1 VVFYLC
7 AMPQLEFHKYQ
18 GTGND
23 FIMIDDREQS
33 FDDTRLDLIKVWCN
47 RKFGIGADG
56 VILIREHD
64 GYDFEMLYFNPDG
77 SQSLCGN
84 GSRCAVKFANILGLV
99 GDHCT
104 FLAVDGPHEGHF
116 EGDHI
121 FIKMQDVKAPAAV
134 EKPAVEEYFV
144 NTGSPHHV
152 KMVSKVS
159 MVDVT
164 HEGRTIRNS
173 VRYHPQGTNVN
184 FVESQAGEVL
194 VRTYERGVE
203 DETMSCGTGVTAVAL
218 VMGTRG
224 FESPVD
230 IKTAGGKLQVS
241 FNKHSDGCYTEVYLS
256 GPAEKVF
263 EGVLDY

>member
-1 VVFYLC
+1 
-7 AMPQLEFHKYQ
+7 
-18 GTGND
+18 
-23 FIMIDDREQS
+23 MIDDREQS
-33 FDDTRLDLIKVWCN
+33 FDETRLDLISSWCN

-64 GYDFEMLYFNPDG
+64 EYDFEMLYFNPDG

-84 GSRCAVKFANILGLV
+84 GSRCAVKFANSLGLV
-99 GDHCT
+99 GDICT
-104 FLAVDGPHEGHF
+104 FLAVDGSHEGHI
-116 EGDHI
+116 ERDRV
-121 FIKMQDVKAPAAV
+121 FIKMQDVEALSQTG
-134 EKPAVEEYFV
+134 EEYFI

-152 KMVSKVS
+152 KMVPKVS
-159 MVDVT
+159 MVDVV

-173 VRYHPQGTNVN
+173 PKYQPQGTNVN
-184 FVESQAGEVL
+184 FVEPQAGEIV

-218 VMGTRG
+218 VMGDRG

-241 FNKHSDGCYTEVYLS
+241 FDRHSDGCYREVYLS

-263 EGVLDY
+263 EGVLDF

>member
-1 VVFYLC
+1 
-7 AMPQLEFHKYQ
+7 MPQLKFHKYQ

-23 FIMIDDREQS
+23 FVMIDDRKQS
-33 FDDTRLDLIKVWCN
+33 FDETRIDLIKAWCN

-56 VILIREHD
+56 VILIREHEEH
-64 GYDFEMLYFNPDG
+64 DFEMLYFNPDG

-84 GSRCAVKFANILGLV
+84 GSRCAVKFANTLGLI
-99 GDHCT
+99 DDQCT
-104 FLAVDGPHEGHF
+104 FLAVDGPHEGRI
-116 EGDHI
+116 GRDRI
-121 FIKMQDVKAPAAV
+121 FIKMQNV
-134 EKPAVEEYFV
+134 ETLAQKSEEYFI

-152 KMVSKVS
+152 KMVANVS

-173 VRYHPQGTNVN
+173 AQYQPQGANVN
-184 FVESQAGEVL
+184 FVEPQGDEVL

-203 DETMSCGTGVTAVAL
+203 DETLSCGTGVTAVAL
-218 VMGTRG
+218 VMATKG
-224 FESPVD
+224 FQSPVH

-241 FNKHSDGCYTEVYLS
+241 FDKHSDGSYSEVYLS

-263 EGVLDY
+263 EGVLDF